1 MKNANVNLTGAI
13 GQMGGDL
20 VVKESGC
27 QGHVT
32 TTKVN
37 SHIIYLSHFNANQQ
51 QQQQALFPPFR
62 NITVKT
68 IN

>member
-1 MKNANVNLTGAI
+1 MKNARVNLTGAI

-37 SHIIYLSHFNANQQ
+37 SHIIYLF
-51 QQQQALFPPFR
+51 
-62 NITVKT
+62 ITFQRQPTTTTTGFISPIPKHYS
-68 IN
+68 